1 MKKIMLNHNFNGVND
16 QRDSLLTYK
25 PEILIIEEDYEIPQ
39 LNKRRR
45 ISVLLPHGYD
55 SSSKSYPV
63 LYLHDGQNLFGGGGP
78 YGSWAIDEKLSE
90 LTRNGKGDVIVV
102 AIDHAEEERVL
113 EFSPFKETKWGKGDG
128 KKYLKFLV
136 ETLKP
141 HIDKNF
147 RTLRE
152 REFTGVGGSS
162 MGGLISIYAGLRY
175 PSNFGKLM
183 IFSPSLWIT
192 PKIYLDAINFHQ
204 PFPTDIYL
212 YAGGAESVNMV
223 GNVEKLKQILEAKNK
238 ERAKVN
244 IELNIDPNGKH
255 EEWFWSQE
263 FPKALEYLY
272 F

>member
-1 MKKIMLNHNFNGVND
+1 MLENKIKGDGSQQEKPISYL
-16 QRDSLLTYK
+16 
-25 PEILIIEEDYEIPQ
+25 PEIRIIAEDYDIPQ
-39 LNKRRR
+39 LNRKRR
-45 ISVLLPHGYD
+45 ISVLLPFSYK
-55 SSSKSYPV
+55 SSSKRYPV
-63 LYLHDGQNLFGGGGP
+63 LYLHDGQNLFDGGGP
-78 YGSWAIDEKLSE
+78 FGNWAIDEKLSE
-90 LTRNGKGDVIVV
+90 MARNGMGDIIVV

-141 HIDKNF
+141 NIDKNY
-147 RTLRE
+147 RTLKE

-175 PSNFGKLM
+175 PSIFGKLM

-192 PKIYLDAINFHQ
+192 PKIYFDAINFHQ
-204 PFPTDIYL
+204 PYPNDIYL

-223 GNVEKLKQILEAKNK
+223 GNVEKLKQILEERNK
-238 ERAKVN
+238 EDAEVN
-244 IELNIDPNGKH
+244 IEINIDPNGKH

-263 FPKALEYLY
+263 FPTALEFLY
-272 F
+272 FRN